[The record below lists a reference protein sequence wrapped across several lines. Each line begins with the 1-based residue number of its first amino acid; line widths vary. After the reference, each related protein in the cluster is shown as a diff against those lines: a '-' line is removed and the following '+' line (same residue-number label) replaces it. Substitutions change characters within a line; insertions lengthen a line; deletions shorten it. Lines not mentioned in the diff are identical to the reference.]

1 MSTNIFR
8 CCGLALLLTLLAV
21 SPVWAAKVQDPASP
35 TILLTGS
42 NRGVGLALAQEY
54 AAKGWNVIAT
64 CRTPSKAKDLRALAA
79 SNPKVLVER
88 LDVTDV
94 RQISKLAEKY
104 RGVPVDVLFNNA
116 AWLGEPIRNQ
126 QFGNLDEDMFVEVM
140 KTNVYGPLKLSEAF
154 VDNIAASQQKKII
167 GMTSGLGSLTLM
179 ARMSRFYYYQ
189 MSKAAMNM
197 GMRALRNDLR
207 SRGITV
213 ALLAP
218 GMVDTDLLDA
228 SGYKGKSLTPAESA
242 ASLYVMVA
250 ALTPEDKGVPV
261 NVDGKPIPW

>member
-1 MSTNIFR
+1 MSMNIFR
-8 CCGLALLLTLLAV
+8 RGSLALLLTLLAV
-21 SPVWAAKVQDPASP
+21 SPLWAAKVQDPASP
-35 TILLTGS
+35 TVLLTGS

-54 AAKGWNVIAT
+54 AAQGWNVIAT
-64 CRTPSKAKDLRALAA
+64 CRTPSKAKELQALAA
-79 SNPKVLVER
+79 SNSKVMVEK

-104 RGVPVDVLFNNA
+104 RGIPIDVLFNNA
-116 AWLGEPIRNQ
+116 AWLGEPISKQ
-126 QFGNLDEDMFVEVM
+126 QFGNLDEEMFVEVM

-154 VDNIAASQQKKII
+154 VDNIAVSQQKKII

-179 ARMSRFYYYQ
+179 GRMSRFYYYQ

-207 SRGITV
+207 SRGIIV
-213 ALLAP
+213 AILAP
-218 GMVDTDLLDA
+218 GVVDTDLLDA
-228 SGYKGKSLTPAESA
+228 SGYKGESLTPAASA
-242 ASLYVMVA
+242 AALYALVA
-250 ALTPEDKGVPV
+250 ALMPEDKGVPV